1 MNKQNRESI
10 LGGMRTVPVSEGF
23 RGRPMGCDKSEGA
36 AGEDCRRSQKRSAVE
51 VEGVVP
57 HVARRYHVH
66 DKDTL

>member
-1 MNKQNRESI
+1 MGVFQRKI
-10 LGGMRTVPVSEGF
+10 FLGGG
-23 RGRPMGCDKSEGA
+23 GDKSEGA
-36 AGEDCRRSQKRSAVE
+36 AREYYRGSQKRSVVE

>member
-1 MNKQNRESI
+1 
-10 LGGMRTVPVSEGF
+10 MRTVLVNEGF
-23 RGRPMGCDKSEGA
+23 RRRLIGGDKSEGA
-36 AGEDCRRSQKRSAVE
+36 AREDYRGSKKRSIVE